1 MPRMPSQYF
10 KKSSQSCVI
19 ASASTEIKLR
29 LLAENLHKQLQNNI
43 VFKDDLRVSHALGDF
58 EIGESIQGLSYQQ
71 IFTKLLGLK
80 LYGDIDVPDNPDD
93 NPDEPGILPELPEN
107 PTVEQIV
114 ESITTVQTT
123 IHQINAD
130 GELEEIPYMDKTF
143 TEASYAQA
151 PEQAETTFFRVLDT
165 NGNTVEAGYQHITE
179 MKEMYY
185 MVALPDYMRLG
196 QNTKVQTWDDLSQC
210 WTDSQAQ
217 LTQLPDDISSAFES
231 AGLAAPVV
239 PEGYTLW
246 ADLNDIDAGTIY
258 RFILI

>member
-43 VFKDDLRVSHALGDF
+43 VFKDDLRVSHAIGDF
-58 EIGESIQGLSYQQ
+58 KLGESVQDLSYQQ
-71 IFTKLLGLK
+71 LFTKLLGLK
-80 LYGDIDVPDNPDD
+80 LYGDIDVPDNPED
-93 NPDEPGILPELPEN
+93 NPNEPGILPELPEN

-114 ESITTVQTT
+114 ESITAAQTT
-123 IHQINAD
+123 IHQINTD
-130 GELEEIPYMDKTF
+130 GELEEIPYIDKTF

-151 PEQAETTFFRVLDT
+151 PEQAETTFFRVLDA

-196 QNTKVQTWDDLSQC
+196 QNTQVQTWDELSNC
-210 WTDSQAQ
+210 WVPSSDQ
-217 LTQLPDDISSAFES
+217 LTELPDDIDDAFAS
-231 AGLAAPVV
+231 AGLAV
-239 PEGYTLW
+239 PSVPDGYTLW
-246 ADLNDIDAGTIY
+246 AKLDDIDSGTVY
-258 RFILI
+258 RFVLI